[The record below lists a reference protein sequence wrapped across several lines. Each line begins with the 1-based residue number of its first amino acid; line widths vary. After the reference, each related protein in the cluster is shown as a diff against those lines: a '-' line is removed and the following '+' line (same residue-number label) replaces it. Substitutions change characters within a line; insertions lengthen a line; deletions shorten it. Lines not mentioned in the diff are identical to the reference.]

1 MTKEFDSE
9 TLRNLVWRNLVWK
22 DLDED
27 EDYEVIVD
35 EIISTTR
42 WAIVH
47 KLIFKH
53 DGKFWQ
59 TTYNV
64 GATEMQDEIPFD
76 YTEVVKCS
84 QVVPKEIATIKY
96 VLATD
101 E

>member
-1 MTKEFDSE
+1 MTKEFDPI
-9 TLRNLVWRNLVWK
+9 TLRNLVWEE
-22 DLDED
+22 LDEN
-27 EDYEVIVD
+27 EDYKVIVD

-42 WAIVH
+42 WAVVH

-64 GATEMQDEIPFD
+64 PATEMQEEMPFE
-76 YTEVVKCS
+76 YQEVVNCR
-84 QVVPKEIATIKY
+84 QVVPKEVTTIKY
-96 VLATD
+96 VPAND